1 MDDKIKRSVL
11 IVDDETVFRN
21 YIRQME
27 IWKNSEFYVAA
38 EARSAEEAVRI
49 LERQEINVVIL
60 DVSMPG
66 KNGVFLSGIVAAKY
80 PQTAMIAVSSY
91 DDYDYVREILKN
103 GAHDYILKSRL
114 TEETLM
120 RALKSADL
128 RVRQRSPWEIRKEL
142 RNQTAEWIFHG
153 ASSPFTSDN
162 SRKAAAIVQ
171 VRFLKQYSE
180 ESRETLTEGMGR
192 VFEAGGKREEGLDI
206 LAVFCK
212 PARFILIY
220 RFYEEI
226 SEAKMQERI
235 AAVNLL
241 SQDTIR
247 RLYSIQV
254 TIRTCPAFFSDNAMR
269 SYLLFQM
276 KDRKEE
282 AEAVT
287 PLAMT
292 IGQQK
297 KLLAAVEVL
306 DGENAGNQIRSLYEQ
321 IPDGQ
326 EALYLMVT
334 KELLD
339 LLVRISEEYQISLD
353 FLPQNNSLFEYT
365 QGKSRDTLAANVSG
379 LYENVLREI
388 RERKTAG
395 QYSGVVRKAV
405 ELMEQRYGEPIGLRD
420 IAGAIGTNS
429 SYLSRVFHEET
440 GMTVTE
446 YLNRVRVE
454 RSKRL
459 LGEDVPLKEI
469 VQRCGF
475 RSYGY
480 FLKIFKEYT
489 GKTPKEFLK
498 SNG

>member
-1 MDDKIKRSVL
+1 MKRSVL
-11 IVDDETVFRN
+11 VVDDEKVFRN
-21 YIRQME
+21 YIRQMKVWE
-27 IWKNSEFYVAA
+27 DSELYIAD
-38 EARSAEEAVRI
+38 EARSAEEALRI
-49 LERQEINVVIL
+49 LERQEINIVIL

-66 KNGVFLSGIVAAKY
+66 KNGVFLSEIIAAKY

-120 RALKSADL
+120 RALESADL
-128 RVRQRSPWEIRKEL
+128 RMRQKSPWEIRKEL
-142 RNQTAEWIFHG
+142 RSQTAEWIFRG
-153 ASSPFTSDN
+153 AASPFTSDN
-162 SRKAAAIVQ
+162 SRKAAAIARI
-171 VRFLKQYSE
+171 RFLKNYSE
-180 ESRETLTEGMGR
+180 ESMKTLMEGIGR
-192 VFEAGGKREEGLDI
+192 VFESGGNREDGLDI
-206 LAVFCK
+206 LAVSCG
-212 PARFILIY
+212 PSGFILIY

-226 SEAKMQERI
+226 SEARMQERI
-235 AAVNLL
+235 AAVNFD

-247 RLYSIQV
+247 RLYSLQV
-254 TIRTCPAFFSDNAMR
+254 TIQTCPAFFSDNAMR

-276 KDRKEE
+276 KEKKEE
-282 AEAVT
+282 TAAVT

-297 KLLAAVEVL
+297 KLLAAVEAL
-306 DGENAGNQIRSLYEQ
+306 DGEDAGKQVRSLYGQ
-321 IPDGQ
+321 IPPGQ
-326 EALYLMVT
+326 EALCLMVT

-353 FLPQNNSLFEYT
+353 FLPQNNRLFEYT
-365 QGKSRDTLAANVSG
+365 QGKSKETLTANVSG

-388 RERKTAG
+388 REREGTER
-395 QYSGVVRKAV
+395 YSGLVRRAA
-405 ELMEQRYGEPIGLRD
+405 ELMEQRYGEPVGLGE

-429 SYLSRVFHEET
+429 SYLSRLFHEET
-440 GMTVTE
+440 GTTVTE

-454 RSKRL
+454 QSKKL
-459 LGEDVPLKEI
+459 LHEDVPLKEI
-469 VQRCGF
+469 VHRCGF

-489 GKTPKEFLK
+489 GKTPKEFVK
-498 SNG
+498 GGG

>member
-1 MDDKIKRSVL
+1 MERSVL
-11 IVDDETVFRN
+11 LVDDEKVFRN

-27 IWKNSEFYVAA
+27 IWEDSEFCITA
-38 EARSAEEAVRI
+38 EARSAEEAIRI
-49 LERQEINVVIL
+49 LEKQKINLVIL

-66 KNGVFLSGIVAAKY
+66 KNGVFLSEIIAAKY
-80 PQTAMIAVSSY
+80 PETAMIAVSSY

-128 RVRQRSPWEIRKEL
+128 RMRQKSSWELRKEL
-142 RNQTAEWIFHG
+142 RSQVAEWIFHG

-162 SRKAAAIVQ
+162 SRKAAAIVK
-171 VRFLKQYSE
+171 VRFLNRYSE
-180 ESRETLTEGMGR
+180 ENVETLAEGIGR
-192 VFEAGGKREEGLDI
+192 ILESAGDRSQGLDI
-206 LAVFCK
+206 LAIYCRPEK
-212 PARFILIY
+212 FILIY

-226 SEAKMQERI
+226 SEAKIQEKI
-235 AAVNLL
+235 AACTFI
-241 SQDTIR
+241 SQDNIR
-247 RLYSIQV
+247 RIYGLQLTVQS
-254 TIRTCPAFFSDNAMR
+254 CPAFFSDNAMR

-276 KDRKEE
+276 KEKKEE
-282 AEAVT
+282 TSVVT

-297 KLLAAVEVL
+297 KLLAAVEIL
-306 DGENAGNQIRSLYEQ
+306 DGDGAGTQVRQLYEQ
-321 IPDGQ
+321 IPEGQ
-326 EALYLMVT
+326 EALCLMMT

-353 FLPQNNSLFEYT
+353 FLPENNRLFAYT
-365 QGKSRDTLAANVSG
+365 QGKSKETLAANVAG
-379 LYENVLREI
+379 LYGNVLREI
-388 RERKTAG
+388 RERKGTKRYTGLVGNAI
-395 QYSGVVRKAV
+395 
-405 ELMEQRYGEPIGLRD
+405 EMMEERYGEHIGLRE

-429 SYLSRVFHEET
+429 SYLSRLFHEET

-454 RSKRL
+454 RAKDL
-459 LGEDVPLKEI
+459 LEEDVPLKEI
-469 VQRCGF
+469 VHRCGF

-480 FLKIFKEYT
+480 FLKIFKEYI
-489 GKTPKEFLK
+489 GKTPKEFLCDENK
-498 SNG
+498 L

>member
-1 MDDKIKRSVL
+1 MKRSVL
-11 IVDDETVFRN
+11 VVDDEKVFRN
-21 YIRQME
+21 YIRQMKVWE
-27 IWKNSEFYVAA
+27 DSELYIAD
-38 EARSAEEAVRI
+38 EARSAEEALRI
-49 LERQEINVVIL
+49 LERQEINIVIL

-66 KNGVFLSGIVAAKY
+66 KNGVFLSEIIAAKY

-120 RALKSADL
+120 RALESADL
-128 RVRQRSPWEIRKEL
+128 RMRQKSPWEIRKEL
-142 RNQTAEWIFHG
+142 RSQTAEWIFRG
-153 ASSPFTSDN
+153 AASPFTSDN
-162 SRKAAAIVQ
+162 SRKAAAIAKI
-171 VRFLKQYSE
+171 RFMKCYSE
-180 ESRETLTEGMGR
+180 ESMKTLMEGIGR
-192 VFEAGGKREEGLDI
+192 VFESGGKREDDLDI
-206 LAVFCK
+206 LAVSCG
-212 PARFILIY
+212 PSGFILIY

-226 SEAKMQERI
+226 SEARMQERI
-235 AAVNLL
+235 AAVNFD

-247 RLYSIQV
+247 RLYSLQV
-254 TIRTCPAFFSDNAMR
+254 TIQTCPAFFSDNAMR

-276 KDRKEE
+276 KEKKEE
-282 AEAVT
+282 TAAVT

-297 KLLAAVEVL
+297 KLLAAVEAL
-306 DGENAGNQIRSLYEQ
+306 DGEDAGKQVRSLYGQ
-321 IPDGQ
+321 IPPGQ
-326 EALYLMVT
+326 EALCLMVT

-353 FLPQNNSLFEYT
+353 FLPQNNRLFEYT
-365 QGKSRDTLAANVSG
+365 QGKSKESLTANVSG

-388 RERKTAG
+388 REREGTER
-395 QYSGVVRKAV
+395 YSGLVRRAA
-405 ELMEQRYGEPIGLRD
+405 ELMEQRYGEHVGLRE

-429 SYLSRVFHEET
+429 SYLSRLFHEET
-440 GMTVTE
+440 GTTVTE

-454 RSKRL
+454 QSKKL
-459 LGEDVPLKEI
+459 LHEDVPLKEI
-469 VQRCGF
+469 VHRCGF

-489 GKTPKEFLK
+489 GKTPKEFVR
-498 SNG
+498 GGG